1 LTLAE
6 YPEALAALERA
17 QARDAADPAIRYLAF
32 FSAGRA
38 LEALNRPEEA
48 MARYAKAL
56 EIVPGAESAALA
68 LATLQF
74 VRDDV
79 IPYGL
84 VNGQYAVLE
93 SLNLIGMKRR
103 KFTKQFKREAVQLLR
118 TSGKNQTQMA
128 RELGVATSVLGAWI
142 AMVQAEEK
150 TGLTPDE
157 LEELKRL
164 RKDNARLQM
173 EVEILGKAT
182 AFFANRSK

>member
-1 LTLAE
+1 
-6 YPEALAALERA
+6 
-17 QARDAADPAIRYLAF
+17 
-32 FSAGRA
+32 
-38 LEALNRPEEA
+38 
-48 MARYAKAL
+48 MAK
-56 EIVPGAESAALA
+56 
-68 LATLQF
+68 
-74 VRDDV
+74 
-79 IPYGL
+79 
-84 VNGQYAVLE
+84 
-93 SLNLIGMKRR
+93 MRR

-142 AMVQAEEK
+142 GMVQAEEK

-182 AFFANRSK
+182 AFFANRNK